1 MLLLSVIKLLRYMH
15 TKQRTAARYER
26 VSADSTFLND
36 EMISERL
43 QDPCAYLL
51 KFRLRE
57 NGMKRVLSTLGD

>member
-1 MLLLSVIKLLRYMH
+1 MH

-26 VSADSTFLND
+26 VSTDSTFLND